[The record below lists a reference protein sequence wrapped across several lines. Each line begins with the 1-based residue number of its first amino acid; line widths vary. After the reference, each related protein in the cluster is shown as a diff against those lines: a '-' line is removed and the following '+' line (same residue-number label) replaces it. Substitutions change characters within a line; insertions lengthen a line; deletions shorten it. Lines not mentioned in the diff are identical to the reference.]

1 LSLKEEFITLL
12 KEDETFRYAVAGFL
26 GLEEILKRLDRNEQE
41 LIKLREDMIKGFQ
54 RHDEILE
61 KHSAEIARLREEMV
75 KGFLRHDEEI
85 ARLREDMMKGFELME
100 RHINALGARWGLMSE
115 EAFREGLRGLLGREL
130 GLVVERW
137 VYTDME
143 GYVYGY
149 PSMVE
154 ADVALHDEK
163 TILIEVSSHVRASD
177 VAAFK
182 RKAEFYEKV
191 TGKKPSRLLMVTPY
205 AEDDAKEACGR
216 IGVEL
221 YTKV

>member
-41 LIKLREDMIKGFQ
+41 L
-54 RHDEILE
+54 
-61 KHSAEIARLREEMV
+61 V
-75 KGFLRHDEEI
+75 
-85 ARLREDMMKGFELME
+85 RLREDMVKGFELMN

-115 EAFREGLRGLLGREL
+115 ESFRDALRGLLGREL
-130 GLVVERW
+130 DLWAERW
-137 VYTDME
+137 VYSDVE
-143 GYVYGY
+143 GCVYGY

-154 ADVALHDEK
+154 VDVALHDEK